1 LPVSTLAT
9 RYSGDTKTFVG
20 RNRDRMLISVSMS
33 DFGCP
38 LTSRSGL
45 RSQREAA
52 DLSLRALAVRSGF
65 SASYLSRVE
74 TGRRPATAAVARLYA
89 SLCLA
94 KAAPAVKHVPVPFP
108 PQPEPV
114 AGLDI
119 TWFGS
124 EVRRLRIAAGK
135 SLDGLGTEVYL
146 SRSQLGKIEQGDA
159 RGSYQLA
166 LSLDTALGAHGG
178 LTRLFLEEC
187 ARVGPVAPDTDIL
200 ARGDPAPPGA
210 GGPDPA
216 ERAAVATA
224 RLQALR
230 LLSHQAG
237 PHSIVHDLGDDIAEL
252 YNLTGGA
259 APDDAN
265 PVWPVILRYAELLG
279 WTTQET
285 GHDAIALRWTR
296 VMADWAHRLGDT
308 DALGYALIRQSQRA
322 RRRGD
327 AETAVTLARQA
338 GAMDGI
344 SPRLAQFAAQR
355 EAQAC
360 ALAGDEPAYRKALDR
375 YHALVAAPS
384 QAGHGA
390 ARLPWWGPAPDPAF
404 ERSRLLEA
412 TCLVDLAD
420 FRTATALF
428 DEGMT
433 HLGAARTGYA
443 RLAIRHAIAYAHVG
457 EPEHACQIMLGALPT
472 VSRQGSASLRGDIKL
487 LSRVLNRYRRS
498 PAVRALLPDLT
509 TAARATSTRAHQ
521 SDTDD
526 R

>member
-1 LPVSTLAT
+1 
-9 RYSGDTKTFVG
+9 
-20 RNRDRMLISVSMS
+20 MLISVSMS
-33 DFGCP
+33 DFRCP
-38 LTSRSGL
+38 VPSRPSL

-52 DLSLRALAVRSGF
+52 GLSLRTLAVRSGF

-74 TGRRPATAAVARLYA
+74 TGRRSATAAVARLYA
-89 SLCLA
+89 SLGPG
-94 KAAPAVKHVPVPFP
+94 KAEPGARRVPARVPARLPVRVPP
-108 PQPEPV
+108 RPEPV

-124 EVRRLRIAAGK
+124 EVRRLRITAGK
-135 SLDGLGTEVYL
+135 SLDRLGAEVYL
-146 SRSQLGKIEQGDA
+146 SRSQLGKIEQGGA

-166 LSLDTALGAHGG
+166 LSLDTALGAHGR

-200 ARGDPAPPGA
+200 ARGGPVPSGA
-210 GGPDPA
+210 RGPDPA
-216 ERAAVATA
+216 DRAAMATA

-230 LLSHQAG
+230 VRSHQAG
-237 PHSIVHDLGDDIAEL
+237 PQSIVHELADGVAEL
-252 YNLTGGA
+252 HRLAGGA
-259 APDDAN
+259 APDAAN

-279 WTTQET
+279 WTTQEL
-285 GHDAIALRWTR
+285 GHDAVALRWTR
-296 VMADWAHRLGDT
+296 AMADWARRLGDT

-322 RRRGD
+322 RRRGE
-327 AETAVTLARQA
+327 AEAAVILARRA
-338 GAMDGI
+338 GDMGGI
-344 SPRLAQFAAQR
+344 SPRLAQLAAQR

-360 ALAGDEPAYRKALDR
+360 ALAGDEPAYRKAIDG
-375 YHALVAAPS
+375 YHALVAAPP
-384 QAGHGA
+384 QTEHEA

-420 FRTATALF
+420 FRAATTLF
-428 DEGMT
+428 DQGMT
-433 HLGAARTGYA
+433 HLGAVRTGYA
-443 RLAIRHAIAYAHVG
+443 RLAIRHAIACAHVG

-472 VSRQGSASLRGDIKL
+472 VARQGSASLRGDLKL

-509 TAARATSTRAHQ
+509 TAARAASIRAHHP
-521 SDTDD
+521 DTDNSY

>member
-1 LPVSTLAT
+1 VP
-9 RYSGDTKTFVG
+9 
-20 RNRDRMLISVSMS
+20 
-33 DFGCP
+33 
-38 LTSRSGL
+38 SRPSL
-45 RSQREAA
+45 RSLREAA
-52 DLSLRALAVRSGF
+52 GLSLRNLAARSGF

-74 TGRRPATAAVARLYA
+74 TGCRATTAAVDRLYA
-89 SLCLA
+89 SLGPA
-94 KAAPAVKHVPVPFP
+94 KTEPSAKRAPVRVPLR
-108 PQPEPV
+108 PEPV
-114 AGLDI
+114 AGLDV

-124 EVRRLRIAAGK
+124 EVRRLRITAGK
-135 SLDGLGTEVYL
+135 SLDDLGTEVYL

-166 LSLDTALGAHGG
+166 LGLDTALGAHGR
-178 LTRLFLEEC
+178 LIRLFLEEC

-200 ARGDPAPPGA
+200 ARVDPVPPGT

-216 ERAAVATA
+216 DRAAMATA

-230 LLSHQAG
+230 VRSHQAG
-237 PHSIVHDLGDDIAEL
+237 PQSIVRDLGDDVAEL
-252 YNLTGGA
+252 HSLTGGA
-259 APDDAN
+259 APDAAN

-279 WTTQET
+279 WTAQEL

-296 VMADWAHRLGDT
+296 AMADWACRLGDT

-322 RRRGD
+322 RRRGE
-327 AETAVTLARQA
+327 AETAVILARRA
-338 GAMDGI
+338 GAIGGI

-360 ALAGDEPAYRKALDR
+360 ALAGNEPAFRVALDR
-375 YHALVAAPS
+375 FHALAGPPGR
-384 QAGHGA
+384 AGHDA
-390 ARLPWWGPAPDPAF
+390 PPAPWWGPAPDPAF

-420 FRTATALF
+420 FRAATALF

-433 HLGAARTGYA
+433 HLGPARSGYA

-457 EPEHACQIMLGALPT
+457 EPEHACQIMLGSLPT
-472 VSRQGSASLRGDIKL
+472 VARQGSASLRGDLKR

-498 PAVRALLPDLT
+498 PAVQALLPDLT
-509 TAARATSTRAHQ
+509 TAARATSIGAHHR
-521 SDTDD
+521 DTEEAT
-526 R
+526 

>member
-1 LPVSTLAT
+1 
-9 RYSGDTKTFVG
+9 
-20 RNRDRMLISVSMS
+20 MS
-33 DFGCP
+33 DLGCP
-38 LTSRSGL
+38 LPSRPNL

-52 DLSLRALAVRSGF
+52 GLSLRTLAVRSGY

-74 TGRRPATAAVARLYA
+74 TGRRPTTTAVVRLYA
-89 SLCLA
+89 SLGPA
-94 KAAPAVKHVPVPFP
+94 EAAPSAERVLVPFLP
-108 PQPEPV
+108 RPEPV

-124 EVRRLRIAAGK
+124 EVRRLRIAAGR

-166 LSLDTALGAHGG
+166 LSLDAALDARGR

-200 ARGDPAPPGA
+200 ACGDQVPSGA
-210 GGPDPA
+210 RGPDPA
-216 ERAAVATA
+216 DRAAAATA
-224 RLQALR
+224 RLEALR
-230 LLSHQAG
+230 VRSHQAG
-237 PHSIVHDLGDDIAEL
+237 PYSIVHDLGDDVAEL
-252 YNLTGGA
+252 YSLAGGA
-259 APDDAN
+259 APDAAN

-279 WTTQET
+279 WTAQET

-296 VMADWAHRLGDT
+296 AMADWARRLGDT
-308 DALGYALIRQSQRA
+308 DAFGYALIRQSQRA

-327 AETAVTLARQA
+327 AETAVVLARRA
-338 GAMDGI
+338 SAMGGI
-344 SPRLAQFAAQR
+344 SPRLALFAAQR

-360 ALAGDEPAYRKALDR
+360 ALAGDEPACRKALDR

-384 QAGHGA
+384 PAGRDA
-390 ARLPWWGPAPDPAF
+390 TLPWWGPAPDPAF

-420 FRTATALF
+420 FGTAATLF
-428 DEGMT
+428 DRGMT

-457 EPEHACQIMLGALPT
+457 EPEHACQIMLGSLPT
-472 VSRQGSASLRGDIKL
+472 VARQGSASLRGDLKL
-487 LSRVLNRYRRS
+487 LSRVLNRHRRS
-498 PAVRALLPDLT
+498 PAVQALLPDLT
-509 TAARATSTRAHQ
+509 TAARATSIRARHP
-521 SDTDD
+521 DTDD
-526 R
+526 S

>member
-1 LPVSTLAT
+1 
-9 RYSGDTKTFVG
+9 
-20 RNRDRMLISVSMS
+20 MLISVSMS
-33 DFGCP
+33 DLRCP
-38 LTSRSGL
+38 VPSRPGL
-45 RSQREAA
+45 RSQREAVG
-52 DLSLRALAVRSGF
+52 LSLRTLAMHSGF

-74 TGRRPATAAVARLYA
+74 TGRRPTTAAVARLYA
-89 SLCLA
+89 SLGPA
-94 KAAPAVKHVPVPFP
+94 KAEPSAKRVQVRVP

-166 LSLDTALGAHGG
+166 LSLDTTLGAHGR

-200 ARGDPAPPGA
+200 ARSGPVPSGA
-210 GGPDPA
+210 RGPDPA
-216 ERAAVATA
+216 DRAAVAAA

-230 LLSHQAG
+230 VRSHQAG
-237 PHSIVHDLGDDIAEL
+237 PQSIVRDLGDDVAEL
-252 YNLTGGA
+252 YSLAGGA
-259 APDDAN
+259 APDAAN

-279 WTTQET
+279 WTAQEI

-296 VMADWAHRLGDT
+296 AMSGWALRLGDT

-327 AETAVTLARQA
+327 AETAVILARRA
-338 GAMDGI
+338 GVMGGI

-360 ALAGDEPAYRKALDR
+360 ALTGDEPAYRKAIDR

-384 QAGHGA
+384 QSGHD
-390 ARLPWWGPAPDPAF
+390 ARQLPWWGPAPDPAF

-420 FRTATALF
+420 FRTATTLF
-428 DEGMT
+428 DQGMT

-457 EPEHACQIMLGALPT
+457 EPEHACQIMLGSLPT
-472 VSRQGSASLRGDIKL
+472 VARQGSASLRGDLRL
-487 LSRVLNRYRRS
+487 LSRVLNRHRRS
-498 PAVRALLPDLT
+498 SAVRALLPDLATVART
-509 TAARATSTRAHQ
+509 TIIRARHPD
-521 SDTDD
+521 SDDS
-526 R
+526 

>member
-1 LPVSTLAT
+1 
-9 RYSGDTKTFVG
+9 
-20 RNRDRMLISVSMS
+20 MLISVSTS

-38 LTSRSGL
+38 VPSRPGL
-45 RSQREAA
+45 RSQREAVG
-52 DLSLRALAVRSGF
+52 LSLRTLAVRSGF

-74 TGRRPATAAVARLYA
+74 TGRRPMTAAVVRLYA
-89 SLCLA
+89 SLGPGKAEPSA
-94 KAAPAVKHVPVPFP
+94 KRVRVPFP
-108 PQPEPV
+108 PRPEPV
-114 AGLDI
+114 AELEV

-135 SLDGLGTEVYL
+135 SLDGLGAEVYL

-166 LSLDTALGAHGG
+166 LSLDTALDAHGR

-200 ARGDPAPPGA
+200 ARGDPGPSGA
-210 GGPDPA
+210 RGPDPA
-216 ERAAVATA
+216 DRAAVATA

-230 LLSHQAG
+230 VRSHQAG
-237 PHSIVHDLGDDIAEL
+237 PYSIVHDLGNDVAEL
-252 YNLTGGA
+252 YSLAGGA
-259 APDDAN
+259 APDAAN

-296 VMADWAHRLGDT
+296 AMADWALRLGDT

-322 RRRGD
+322 RRHGD
-327 AETAVTLARQA
+327 AETAVALARRA
-338 GAMDGI
+338 GAVGGI

-360 ALAGDEPAYRKALDR
+360 ALAGDEPAYNRALDR
-375 YHALVAAPS
+375 YHALVAASPHTES
-384 QAGHGA
+384 GAGQ
-390 ARLPWWGPAPDPAF
+390 LPWWGPAPDPAF

-420 FRTATALF
+420 FRTATTLF
-428 DEGMT
+428 DQGMT

-457 EPEHACQIMLGALPT
+457 EPEHACQIMLGSLPT
-472 VSRQGSASLRGDIKL
+472 VARQGSASLRGDLKL
-487 LSRVLNRYRRS
+487 LSRVLNRHRRS
-498 PAVRALLPDLT
+498 SAVRALLPDLT
-509 TAARATSTRAHQ
+509 TAARAASTRARHP
-521 SDTDD
+521 DTDD

>member
-1 LPVSTLAT
+1 MP
-9 RYSGDTKTFVG
+9 
-20 RNRDRMLISVSMS
+20 
-33 DFGCP
+33 
-38 LTSRSGL
+38 SRPGL
-45 RSQREAA
+45 RSRREAVG
-52 DLSLRALAVRSGF
+52 LSLRTLAVRSGF

-74 TGRRPATAAVARLYA
+74 TGRRPSTAAVVRLYA
-89 SLCLA
+89 SLGPG
-94 KAAPAVKHVPVPFP
+94 KAESTAKHVPVPFP
-108 PQPEPV
+108 PRPETAAELEV
-114 AGLDI
+114 

-124 EVRRLRIAAGK
+124 EVRRLRIRAGK

-166 LSLDTALGAHGG
+166 LSLDTALDADSR

-200 ARGDPAPPGA
+200 ARGDPMPSGA
-210 GGPDPA
+210 RSQDLDD
-216 ERAAVATA
+216 RAAVATA

-230 LLSHQAG
+230 VRSHQAG
-237 PHSIVHDLGDDIAEL
+237 PHSIMHDLGDDVAEL
-252 YNLTGGA
+252 YNLAGGA
-259 APDDAN
+259 APDAAN

-285 GHDAIALRWTR
+285 GHDATALRWTCA
-296 VMADWAHRLGDT
+296 MADWALRLGDT

-322 RRRGD
+322 RRCGD
-327 AETAVTLARQA
+327 AETAVTLARRA

-344 SPRLAQFAAQR
+344 SPRLAQFAPQR

-360 ALAGDEPAYRKALDR
+360 ALAGDEPAYRRALDR
-375 YHALVAAPS
+375 YHALVSAPP
-384 QAGHGA
+384 QTENNATH
-390 ARLPWWGPAPDPAF
+390 LPWWGPAPDPAF

-428 DEGMT
+428 DRGMT

-457 EPEHACQIMLGALPT
+457 EPEHACQIMLGSLPT
-472 VSRQGSASLRGDIKL
+472 VARQGSASLRGDLKQ
-487 LSRVLNRYRRS
+487 LSRVLNRHRRS
-498 PAVRALLPDLT
+498 PAVQALLPDLT
-509 TAARATSTRAHQ
+509 TAARATSIRAHHPG
-521 SDTDD
+521 TDD
-526 R
+526 N